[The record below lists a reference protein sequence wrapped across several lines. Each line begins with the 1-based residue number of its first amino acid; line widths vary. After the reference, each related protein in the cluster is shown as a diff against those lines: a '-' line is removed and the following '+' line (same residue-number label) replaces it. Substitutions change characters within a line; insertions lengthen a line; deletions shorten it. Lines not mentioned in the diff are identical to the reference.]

1 MIKWLANKLNPLIQS
16 QGWVLNIFRRLGKL
30 EEKSHPPLF
39 EKDQVNKMHKRIE
52 DLETAKFVEKF
63 PRMKNYE
70 GTD

>member
-1 MIKWLANKLNPLIQS
+1 MIKWLASKLNPLIQS
-16 QGWVLNIFRRLGKL
+16 QGWVTNIFKRLDKIEGQA
-30 EEKSHPPLF
+30 HPPLF
-39 EKDQVNKMHKRIE
+39 EKDQVNKIHKRIE